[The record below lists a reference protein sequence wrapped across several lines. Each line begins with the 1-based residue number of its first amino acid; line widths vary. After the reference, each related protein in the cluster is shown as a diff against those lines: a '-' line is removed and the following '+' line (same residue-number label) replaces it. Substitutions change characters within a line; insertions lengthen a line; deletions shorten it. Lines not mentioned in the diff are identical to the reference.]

1 MSKIDAKSL
10 FTKTVFDIDGKKVD
24 DVQQV
29 FANDNTGDATWVT
42 VVTKGARNREV
53 FIPLDDVRVEGE
65 SIHAPYS
72 TDSITNSP
80 TMTNDK
86 SLTAEEEEK
95 LRSYYAGVR
104 GKKGSEAGK
113 SGRANGVGEAR
124 DGQDAART
132 ADHPHDAAGLSA
144 TSDGGSSLGKGA
156 ALGTGA
162 AAGAGGA
169 KGASEGT
176 PSVGG
181 QGRRPGA
188 DDTLAGREA
197 AGAAPMQARDA
208 DLTPDEVGHRAPS
221 SGDSHVTGAPAT
233 NKAEARPTTES
244 GFLADQD
251 RQSGLGSGERQS
263 GASGAAAGAG
273 VAGAG
278 AAGAGIAAAGRHE
291 GTGQSAAGRTAG
303 AEAGGPLVADHNA
316 EQKADHSPSAAG
328 VQPAPTAGQR
338 ANEKAQDAKVTAQHK
353 AEQTK
358 AAAQEKAEQAKA
370 VAQDKTEQAKATAQA
385 KVAEA
390 KERLAPVAEDYKNYA
405 TGFWGRLKSFAR
417 QEVQNF
423 KEKR

>member
-10 FTKTVFDIDGKKVD
+10 FTKTVFDIDGKKID

-53 FIPLDDVRVEGE
+53 FIPLDDVRIEGE

-72 TDSITNSP
+72 SDSITNSP

-104 GKKGSEAGK
+104 GKKGAAAE
-113 SGRANGVGEAR
+113 SGRAEDSGKAHE
-124 DGQDAART
+124 DDART

-144 TSDGGSSLGKGA
+144 TSDQGSSLGKG
-156 ALGTGA
+156 
-162 AAGAGGA
+162 
-169 KGASEGT
+169 T
-176 PSVGG
+176 PSVGE

-208 DLTPDEVGHRAPS
+208 DITPDETAHRAPTT
-221 SGDSHVTGAPAT
+221 GDSHVTGAPAT
-233 NKAEARPTTES
+233 NMGEGRPTTES

-251 RQSGLGSGERQS
+251 RQSGLGTGDRHESMPG
-263 GASGAAAGAG
+263 GAAG

-278 AAGAGIAAAGRHE
+278 AAGAGIAAAGRR
-291 GTGQSAAGRTAG
+291 SAG
-303 AEAGGPLVADHNA
+303 AEGGGPLVADHNA

-338 ANEKAQDAKVTAQHK
+338 ANEKAQDAKATAQHK

-358 AAAQEKAEQAKA
+358 AAAQDKAEQAKA
-370 VAQDKTEQAKATAQA
+370 AAQDKAQEAKATAQA